1 MSRSLK
7 IEANG
12 VKLRPIEQ
20 DELDAAHSLEL
31 SCYTPEAAASREAFT
46 FRQANFPQYFWSA
59 WNSNEQL
66 VGLAC
71 AVRTYASSCEEDEVK
86 GAHSAESGGNHLCVL
101 SVAVSPSARLGGIG
115 KALMEALLRQ
125 AELDHLTSVILMCEE
140 HLIPFYKGLGF
151 RYIGPSK
158 SAHGGIAWH
167 EMSRIIE

>member
-1 MSRSLK
+1 MSLSLNLQASG
-7 IEANG
+7 I
-12 VKLRPIEQ
+12 KLRPIEH
-20 DELDAAHSLEL
+20 DELDAAHKLEL

-59 WNSNEQL
+59 WNSDEQL

-71 AVRTYASSCEEDEVK
+71 AIRTYASSCEEDEVK
-86 GAHSAESGGNHLCVL
+86 GAHRAEPGGEHLCVL
-101 SVAVSPSARLGGIG
+101 SVAVSPSARLSGIG

-125 AELDHLTSVILMCEE
+125 AELDKLASVILMCEE
-140 HLIPFYKGLGF
+140 HLIPFYEGLTF